1 MLAAM
6 GALKDLWQS
15 ERGLVTIALLT
26 ATTVLVITGNI
37 TPEQWLEYTKWA
49 FMAYIA
55 SKTVTGAV
63 QIATSAPS
71 PDPAPTSTIG
81 AVVVTPTAPAVV
93 PTTPA
98 KV

>member
-15 ERGLVTIALLT
+15 ERGLVTIVLL
-26 ATTVLVITGNI
+26 AAATVLVITGNI
-37 TPEQWLEYTKWA
+37 VPEQWMGYTKWA
-49 FMAYIA
+49 YLAYIA

-63 QIATSAPS
+63 QIATSAPAAE
-71 PDPAPTSTIG
+71 PTAPTTIG
-81 AVVVTPTAPAVV
+81 AVVVTPTTAPVAPVT
-93 PTTPA
+93 PT